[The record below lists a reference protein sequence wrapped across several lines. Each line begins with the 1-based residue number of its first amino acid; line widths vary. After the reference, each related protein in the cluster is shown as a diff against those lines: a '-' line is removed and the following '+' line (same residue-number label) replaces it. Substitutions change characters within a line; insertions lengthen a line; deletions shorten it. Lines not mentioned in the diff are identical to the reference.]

1 MLTLYYI
8 LRLNR
13 LTTCGLCCLIASLFL
28 YGCNPTRKLQQN
40 EYLLIKNTIVNDNKN
55 VPTEELES
63 YLKQKPNR
71 KIFGF
76 WHFHLML
83 YNWGDGKRDSSK
95 FSRWLRKIGEAPV
108 VLDSFQTQRSRGQL
122 QLFLKNK
129 GYFHGVVTDSVAV
142 KKKKA
147 MVYYK
152 LNSGLSHTIRNYS
165 YSADD
170 SILIWIAQSADRI
183 NPLITSGKQYDAD
196 LLDAERTKITREM
209 KMNGYYFFEKDYIR
223 FDVDTSIGNRQID
236 LKCIINNPLVRDS
249 IKKDSLVPGH
259 HKIYRVGKIFINTQF
274 NPKSLDFGCTDTL
287 TYNGYIFTYNKT
299 LKFNPETLMD
309 NLFLHSGKGYQI
321 NHVEQSYRRLGDLK
335 TFRFTNISFVPDPNN
350 TKENILDTYL
360 ALTPSS
366 KRNISLD
373 FQGTNTASNLG
384 ISLNFS
390 YQNKNTFRGAEM
402 LEIKALS
409 GFENQIVA
417 TAVDRKIWNLPFNTI
432 EVGGEANLYIPKFIL
447 PFGLSRLS
455 QKVSAPKTQLKIQ
468 SNLQQRPDFSRNNLR
483 FSYGINFKKGNF
495 HKFFLN
501 LYEINR
507 VNVYNQSQAF
517 SDRLDSINDLAVRFS
532 YQPHFTTSSNFTYQ
546 FSNQIVSKQ
555 QNFSFF
561 RLYVESAGSTVYG
574 LSKLFK
580 AKKDLSGNYLIG
592 DIPFSQFIK
601 AEIDFRHYFIFN
613 FWSQFVVRF
622 NAGLGIP
629 LTNLQTLPYE
639 SNFFGGGA
647 NGIRAWNFRRL
658 GPGSSEP
665 SSLDQFGDTKLELNA
680 EYRFGIYKFFK
691 GALFADAG
699 NVWFTPWNSIRSPK
713 GTFAFNSF
721 YKQIAVGA
729 GLGFR
734 LDFTF
739 FIIRL
744 DIALKLHNPVKEEG
758 KRWFTDL
765 SYQKDESTPPK
776 FNLWKVPVYQIGIG
790 YPF

>member
-1 MLTLYYI
+1 LK
-8 LRLNR
+8 R
-13 LTTCGLCCLIASLFL
+13 LTTYCLWGLITCLFL
-28 YGCNPTRKLQQN
+28 NACNSTKRLNQN
-40 EYLLIKNTIVNDNKN
+40 EFLLVKNNIINKN
-55 VPTEELES
+55 KKILNEELES

-76 WHFHLML
+76 WRFHLML
-83 YNWGDGKRDSSK
+83 HNWGSGKRDSSK
-95 FSRWLRKIGEAPV
+95 FNRWLRKIGEAPI
-108 VLDSFQTQRSRGQL
+108 VLDSFQTHRSKNQL
-122 QLFLKNK
+122 QIYLKNK
-129 GYFHGVVTDSVAV
+129 GYFDGKVFDSVVT

-147 MVYYK
+147 KVYYRIE
-152 LNSGLSHTIRNYS
+152 SGSPYTIRNYT

-170 SILIWIAQSADRI
+170 SILVWIARSADRI
-183 NPLITSGKQYDAD
+183 NPLIFKGKEYDAD
-196 LLDAERTKITREM
+196 ILDAERAKITREM
-209 KMNGYYFFEKDYIR
+209 KMNGYFYFEKDYIR
-223 FDVDTSIGNRQID
+223 FDADTTIGNRQID
-236 LKCIINNPLVRDS
+236 LRCIINNPLVPDS
-249 IKKDSLVPGH
+249 IKPDSLVPGQ
-259 HKIYRVGKIFINTQF
+259 HKIYRLGNIYINTQF
-274 NPKSLDFGCTDTL
+274 NPKSLDFGSTDTL
-287 TYNGYIFTYNKT
+287 FYNGFIFTYNKK

-309 NLFLHSGKGYQI
+309 NIFLQSGKGYQI
-321 NHVEQSYRRLGDLK
+321 NHIEQTYRRLGDLK
-335 TFRFTNISFVPDPNN
+335 TFRFTNIAFAPDPKRE
-350 TKENILDTYL
+350 KENILNAYL

-373 FQGTNTASNLG
+373 MQGTNTSSNLG
-384 ISLNFS
+384 VSLNFA

-409 GFENQIVA
+409 GFENQIVSSG
-417 TAVDRKIWNLPFNTI
+417 VDRKIWNLPFNTI
-432 EVGGEANLYIPKFIL
+432 EVGGEANLYFPKFIL
-447 PFGLSRLS
+447 PFSLSRLS

-468 SNLQQRPDFSRNNLR
+468 SNLQQRPDFTRNNLR

-495 HKFFLN
+495 HKFYLN
-501 LYEINR
+501 IYEINR
-507 VNVYNQSQAF
+507 VNVYDQSQAF
-517 SDRLDSINDLAVRFS
+517 TDRLDSINDLAVRFS

-555 QNFSFF
+555 KDFSFF
-561 RLYVESAGSTVYG
+561 RFYLESAGSTVYG
-574 LSKLFK
+574 ISKLIK
-580 AKKDLSGNYLIG
+580 AQQDTSGNYLIG
-592 DIPFSQFIK
+592 GIPFSQFIK

-613 FWSQFVVRF
+613 SWSQFVVRF

-658 GPGSSEP
+658 GPGSAEA
-665 SSLDQFGDTKLELNA
+665 SSLDQFGDTKLEFNA

-699 NVWFTPWNSIRSPK
+699 NVWFTPWNAIRSPK

-729 GLGFR
+729 GLGLR
-734 LDFTF
+734 MDFTF

-758 KRWFTDL
+758 DRWFSDL
-765 SYQKDESTPPK
+765 RYQKDEASPPK
-776 FNLWKVPVYQIGIG
+776 FNLWKVPTYQIGIG